1 MWIGPGPAI
10 LGALVA
16 CNDRL
21 FIESTLFIFAKRV
34 GLLIVG

>member
-1 MWIGPGPAI
+1 
-10 LGALVA
+10 LVA

-21 FIESTLFIFAKRV
+21 FIETTLFIFAKRF